1 MAIPSPNMGL
11 IIFFVITLVYF
22 IFQYATKEKYS
33 ATGFGIYLI
42 VLFLSQIGISVTIT
56 KELCG
61 EVHTKAAFIYTIL
74 PWAIIFGLLNLM
86 LLIFPGWL
94 GPFSNT
100 FGYFVVSIAGLNG
113 LLGNILKS
121 KEQTNDKDLSQTLGK
136 IYDKPSLLIN
146 EIPNP
151 YVGFDEFWSK
161 LSAGG
166 LLSSNANNYKDE
178 LRNMVRIKFI
188 VSKFLWFA
196 LTGLL
201 TVSTSYNYL
210 VKSSCSTS
218 VKEMERRHKE
228 YERMVEQNKQE
239 TVKNER
245 IYSDSGH

>member
-1 MAIPSPNMGL
+1 MAIPSPNQGL
-11 IIFFVITLVYF
+11 IIFFIITVAYF
-22 IFQYATKEKYS
+22 IFQYLTKEQYNAS
-33 ATGFGIYLI
+33 GFSIYLI
-42 VLFLSQIGISVTIT
+42 VLFLSQIGISVNLT
-56 KELCG
+56 KQLCG
-61 EVHTKAAFIYTIL
+61 EVHPKAAFIYTIL

-100 FGYFVVSIAGLNG
+100 FGYFVVSMAGING

-121 KEQTNDKDLSQTLGK
+121 KEKTSDKELTQTLGK

-161 LSAGG
+161 LNAGG
-166 LLSSNANNYKDE
+166 LLSSTANNYKDK
-178 LRNMVRIKFI
+178 LRDMVRLKFI
-188 VSKFLWFA
+188 VSRFIWFA

-210 VKSSCSTS
+210 VKSSCNTS
-218 VKEMERRHKE
+218 VKEMERRHKD
-228 YERMVEQNKQE
+228 YERMVQQNKE
-239 TVKNER
+239 EEVTNDR
-245 IYSDSGH
+245 IYKDSGH